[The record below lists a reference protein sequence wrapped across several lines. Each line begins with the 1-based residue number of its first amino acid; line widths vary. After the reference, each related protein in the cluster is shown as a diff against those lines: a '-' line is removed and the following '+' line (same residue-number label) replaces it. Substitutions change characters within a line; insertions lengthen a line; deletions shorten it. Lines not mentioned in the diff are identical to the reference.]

1 MKKNLP
7 QVVNQMNKS
16 KIPESIRKRA
26 KIILPDPQISD
37 QDISEISKL
46 GHENEEDN
54 GIHATKM
61 LISNYTPSLQTPMQG
76 QNFITDR
83 TPSRPDNIMVQAQNL
98 KNLTTQSTPLIPSEN
113 LPITDFEGPIP
124 GETNIKTPNPLLL
137 RLRTPME
144 NSESMTPGGVLGT
157 PRRTPFRDQFNINT
171 ENDIQTRI
179 KMKEERE
186 KLKEGLTSLPEPKRE
201 IQIAMPNLPDDLDD
215 MDIDKGT
222 SSNTED
228 QSERDRKINML
239 KQAKKEAQMRL
250 RSQVLRRNLPRPFKV
265 NTKFSKSEKEISEMK
280 DSSDYVPELIKHEI
294 TKMMINDSL
303 TYPTKN
309 NLPTKVSKKNW
320 EYDEFTEEELKIA
333 KSLLQ
338 KETQTLIEENEEVS
352 FDKYQST
359 WDRCQ
364 EDLIFLPHKN
374 KFNLI
379 SSSMS
384 QGDKL
389 QALEYQY
396 DNIEK
401 DIQRQEKKAI
411 LGEKKI
417 NPLSHGICQSRLKTR
432 E

>member
-1 MKKNLP
+1 MRNYCSAAATEGGIYDPKDDPRRLRPGETDPNPETKPARPDHEDLEEDEKEMLQEARARLANTKGKKAKRKAREKQLEEARRLAALQKRRELKAAGITVHMKKKKKKGIDYNKEIPFNKKPPPGFFSIQDERDREIMDKKNDFNPILLQQMEGTRRDEMEEQSKKKDINTLKEKMKKNLP

-239 KQAKKEAQMRL
+239 KQAKKGSSNAI
-250 RSQVLRRNLPRPFKV
+250 KV
-265 NTKFSKSEKEISEMK
+265 T
-280 DSSDYVPELIKHEI
+280 
-294 TKMMINDSL
+294 
-303 TYPTKN
+303 
-309 NLPTKVSKKNW
+309 
-320 EYDEFTEEELKIA
+320 
-333 KSLLQ
+333 
-338 KETQTLIEENEEVS
+338 
-352 FDKYQST
+352 ST
-359 WDRCQ
+359 
-364 EDLIFLPHKN
+364 
-374 KFNLI
+374 
-379 SSSMS
+379 S
-384 QGDKL
+384 
-389 QALEYQY
+389 
-396 DNIEK
+396 
-401 DIQRQEKKAI
+401 
-411 LGEKKI
+411 
-417 NPLSHGICQSRLKTR
+417 
-432 E
+432 